1 MADSDADVIQRET
14 IANLRAWRMP
24 QMSGIATA
32 TSAQEVE
39 ENPPAEEAGEEV
51 EPQDLRLP
59 TAEALQKMVAQAE
72 EEGRQRGREEGYA
85 AGRAE
90 GLQAARK
97 DIETFR
103 QLVEQLAV
111 PVEQLSDGVEQALLA
126 LALELARQ
134 VIRQELQTHPEQI
147 LPLLR
152 EALVSVPIAGGAAVL
167 RLHPQDCALV
177 EEQLPELVDAGVTLA
192 PDEALERGSL
202 IVQAGLDMD
211 SLRPDRRWRERSEAS
226 ATELDLRL
234 ATRWRQVL
242 DTLFAGI
249 EA

>member
-1 MADSDADVIQRET
+1 MAASDTDVIQREN

-24 QMSGIATA
+24 QMPGIATA
-32 TSAQEVE
+32 TRAPEVE

-51 EPQDLRLP
+51 ELQDLRPP
-59 TAEALQKMVAQAE
+59 TAEALQQLVAQAE
-72 EEGRQRGREEGYA
+72 EEGRQRGRKEGYA
-85 AGRAE
+85 AGRDE

-103 QLVEQLAV
+103 RLVEQLAA
-111 PVEQLSDGVEQALLA
+111 PVAQLNDRVEQALLA

-152 EALVSVPIAGGAAVL
+152 EALATVPIASGATVV

-177 EEQLPELVDAGVTLA
+177 EERLPELLDAGVTPV
-192 PDEALERGSL
+192 PDEALESGSL
-202 IVQAGLDMD
+202 VVQVGLDTD
-211 SLRPDRRWRERSEAS
+211 SLRPDRRWRERSETP

-242 DTLFAGI
+242 DTLFAGT